1 MLLGRYIFREIIPS
15 ALLGT
20 VLSTCVIFLQGS
32 GRFFEILIRSSARPK
47 DAAYLFAL
55 ALPQLLPLTIPFGVL
70 VGILIGLGRMS
81 SDGEITALRAAGVP
95 SRRVIPPV
103 MIFALLG
110 TLAAGASSTW
120 LTPAATRE
128 TYRMA
133 NKLMGEQLTAA
144 IQPRVFA
151 EEFPNKILYVENVKT
166 GPVVQWQNVFIAD
179 LTPPEQRKSG
189 MREKADGPLIT
200 VAREAIA
207 VPDAANN
214 RIQLSLS
221 DVVTHEVDKDGK
233 TYDQQFPQ
241 GDQALPASPPV
252 AQRAKDFTEMST
264 LELPWHARNSP
275 KWIEARIELHKRLAL
290 PIGCLALALMGI
302 PLGISSR
309 KGGKSGGYVT
319 AVFLAFLCYY
329 LSFLS
334 LIGLAEQ
341 QKLPVWLA
349 AWAPNMAFTLCGI
362 VFLARLERPGERD
375 LLGTIRGWIT
385 AAYQNLGKKLESPN
399 VSQGRRFPL
408 LPQLVDTYV
417 LTQFF
422 FYFFLMLA
430 SFVFLTQTYNFFEL
444 LGDIVKNKIRMAEVL
459 EYLFFLIPMLIY
471 DFLPISVLVAVL
483 VAFGILTKHN
493 EITAFK
499 ASGVSLYRLTAPVLL
514 ASVFLSAGL
523 FAFDF
528 YVVPQANMRQDAL
541 RDKIK
546 GRPVQ
551 TYLRR
556 DRTWVKGSG
565 ERIYYYK
572 YYDATED
579 VMAGVRVYELDA
591 ATFRLKREITAER
604 AQWQPSMR
612 KWIFQ
617 NGWRRDI
624 MGPDKKAVE
633 RFEVQTFDELD
644 EPPDYFRRE
653 YKQDKQ
659 MTYRELG
666 TYIRDLDLSGFD
678 TIHLRVQLHKKF
690 SAPLF
695 ALIMAMISAPFAFLV
710 GNRGAMAGIGAS
722 IGIAIAYL
730 AIGKLFE
737 EIGKMNHLSPEIAA
751 WSPDV
756 VFSLAGLYML
766 LKMRS

>member
-1 MLLGRYIFREIIPS
+1 MLLGRYTFREIVPS
-15 ALLGT
+15 ALLGI
-20 VLSTCVIFLQGS
+20 VLSTCVIFLQKS
-32 GRFFEILIRSSARPK
+32 GPFFEILVRSSAKPM

-55 ALPQLLPLTIPFGVL
+55 ALPQLAPLTIPFGVL

-95 SRRVIPPV
+95 SQRVIPPV
-103 MIFALLG
+103 MLFALLG
-110 TLAAGASSTW
+110 AAAAGACSIW

-128 TYRMA
+128 TFRAA
-133 NKLMGEQLTAA
+133 NKLIQEQLTAA
-144 IQPRVFA
+144 LQPRVFA
-151 EEFPNKILYVENVKT
+151 EQFPNRIVYVGNVKT
-166 GPVVQWQNVFIAD
+166 GPVMQWQNVFIAD
-179 LTPPEQRKSG
+179 LTPPEERKAG

-207 VPDAANN
+207 VPDPANN
-214 RIQLSLS
+214 RIQLSLR
-221 DVVTHEVDKDGK
+221 DAITHEVDKEGK
-233 TYDQQFPQ
+233 TDDQQFPQ
-241 GDQALPASPPV
+241 GDLVLPASQPV
-252 AQRAKDFTEMST
+252 EQRAKDFTEMPT
-264 LELPWHARNSP
+264 RELPWHARNSP
-275 KWIEARIELHKRLAL
+275 KWIEARIELHRRLAL
-290 PIGCLALALMGI
+290 PVGCLALALMGI

-319 AVFLAFLCYY
+319 AVFLAFFCYY
-329 LSFLS
+329 LSFFS

-349 AWAPNMAFTLCGI
+349 AWTPNVVFSLCGI
-362 VFLARLERPGERD
+362 VLLIRLERPGELD
-375 LLGTIRGWIT
+375 LLGAVRGWIT
-385 AAYQNLGKKLESPN
+385 ATFHNLGKKLEPAS
-399 VSQGRRFPL
+399 VAQGRRFAL

-422 FYFFLMLA
+422 FYFLLMLA
-430 SFVFLTQTYNFFEL
+430 SFVFLIQIFTFFEL
-444 LGDIVKNKIRMAEVL
+444 LGDIVKNKIRMAEVV
-459 EYLFFLIPMLIY
+459 EYLFFLTPKLIY
-471 DFLPISVLVAVL
+471 DTLSISVLVAVL
-483 VAFGILTKHN
+483 VTFGILTKHN

-514 ASVFLSAGL
+514 ASVLLSAGL

-528 YVVPQANMRQDAL
+528 YYVPQANRRQDAL

-551 TYLRR
+551 TYLRP
-556 DRTWVKGSG
+556 DRKWVKGTG

-572 YYDATED
+572 YFDTTFD
-579 VMAGVRVYELDA
+579 LMAGVSVYELDP

-604 AQWQPSMR
+604 AQWQPAMR

-624 MGPDKKAVE
+624 MGSSKDPVE

-644 EPPDYFRRE
+644 EPPDHFRRE
-653 YKQDKQ
+653 FKQDKQ
-659 MTYRELG
+659 MNFLDLQ
-666 TYIRDLDLSGFD
+666 TYIRDLDQSGFD
-678 TIHLRVQLHKKF
+678 TVNLRVQLHKKF

-722 IGIAIAYL
+722 IGIAMAYL

-737 EIGKMNHLSPEIAA
+737 EVGKLNHLTPEVAA